1 MAIDQ
6 YDIPYAAY
14 SNGLRVAD
22 GVATRVQTRFP
33 IIGERR
39 RVHHEN
45 PSWRKEVALG
55 QNATTLF
62 NARER
67 LLKRVP
73 VVAHC
78 EVDGKKK
85 NPAFQNVTY
94 DYWGDTEDWGIPLYA
109 HVGIPADVATAADIQ
124 ARERFLADYR
134 QARTAFMSGV
144 FLGELAETVRMIKSP
159 ASALR
164 EGVVR
169 YHRDVKK
176 RLRRVRALPQYRK
189 IVGET
194 WLEYAFGW
202 RPFIRDVA
210 DACRIASASPDSYR
224 QTINASK
231 TIEWNDIQK
240 TVTRN
245 PGSTINLPF
254 WKEFY
259 QQQTK
264 VKVRYKGA
272 VDARI
277 KPPSFPEQLGLS
289 WSNVLPTAWELIPY
303 SFLVDYFS
311 NVGKV
316 IEGISTG
323 TILLA
328 WGCRTYRATRI
339 MQMQSSVDLGAC
351 QAAVGHQ
358 FVRARV
364 YGAGETGQSRH
375 IDRSPVFAVSLGLR
389 DLRLQVPGAGLKW
402 LNIAALANLRFR

>member
-1 MAIDQ
+1 
-6 YDIPYAAY
+6 
-14 SNGLRVAD
+14 
-22 GVATRVQTRFP
+22 
-33 IIGERR
+33 
-39 RVHHEN
+39 
-45 PSWRKEVALG
+45 
-55 QNATTLF
+55 
-62 NARER
+62 
-67 LLKRVP
+67 
-73 VVAHC
+73 
-78 EVDGKKK
+78 
-85 NPAFQNVTY
+85 VTY